1 MLVEVLEGCLGLGK
15 GMDCRVIIALFHC
28 LKVVKGLEIVFFT
41 CIEKRSLCL
50 QNVGKSISKS
60 LFVVFR

>member
-15 GMDCRVIIALFHC
+15 GMDGCVIIALFHC

-50 QNVGKSISKS
+50 QNVG
-60 LFVVFR
+60 